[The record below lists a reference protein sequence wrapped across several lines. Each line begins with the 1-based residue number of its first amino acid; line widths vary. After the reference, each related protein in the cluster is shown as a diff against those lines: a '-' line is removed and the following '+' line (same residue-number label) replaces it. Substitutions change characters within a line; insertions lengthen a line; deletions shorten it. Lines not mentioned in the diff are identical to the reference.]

1 MVDLPKNLV
10 FLLLWVNYRVSQ
22 RKRCFTLPRVELP
35 RAALTHVNLELVGG
49 KGRRCMNSQN
59 DLSQEQGS

>member
-1 MVDLPKNLV
+1 MRENIEHREECIVDLPKNLV
-10 FLLLWVNYRVSQ
+10 FLLLWANYQVSQ

-49 KGRRCMNSQN
+49 KGE
-59 DLSQEQGS
+59 DV